1 METKLKE
8 LFNKTNLT
16 FEDKQFIKD
25 LSTQLNVKFVE
36 REFCSDCY
44 KDQIM
49 VLLKVLTQQKID
61 NGEITA
67 DYVLRPDIDVIYNGL
82 RINNATLT
90 NDIDVIY
97 NGLRINNA
105 TLTNDIAEEF
115 LRMGLRHWFMKV
127 KESQNAVEQT
137 PTKSKKTKVVA
148 PETSTESETENK
160 TESETAD
167 NSNADNQNADNSN

>member
-8 LFNKTNLT
+8 LFNKQNLT
-16 FEDKQFIKD
+16 LEDKQYIKD
-25 LSTQLNVKFVE
+25 LSVQMNVKFVE

-90 NDIDVIY
+90 NDI
-97 NGLRINNA
+97 
-105 TLTNDIAEEF
+105 AEEF

-127 KESQNAVEQT
+127 KESENAVERT

-160 TESETAD
+160 TESEPAD
-167 NSNADNQNADNSN
+167 NSNSDNSNAE

>member
-8 LFNKTNLT
+8 LFNKPNLT
-16 FEDKQFIKD
+16 IEDKQFIKD

-90 NDIDVIY
+90 NDI
-97 NGLRINNA
+97 
-105 TLTNDIAEEF
+105 AEEF

-160 TESETAD
+160 NESETAD
-167 NSNADNQNADNSN
+167 NSNYDNQNADNSN

>member
-8 LFNKTNLT
+8 LFNKPNLT
-16 FEDKQFIKD
+16 LEDKQFIKD

-90 NDIDVIY
+90 NDI
-97 NGLRINNA
+97 
-105 TLTNDIAEEF
+105 AEEF

-148 PETSTESETENK
+148 TETSTESETENK

-167 NSNADNQNADNSN
+167 NSNSDNQNADNSN

>member
-1 METKLKE
+1 MLTFYLTTLKNLTMETKLKE

-16 FEDKQFIKD
+16 LDDKQFIKD

-90 NDIDVIY
+90 NDI
-97 NGLRINNA
+97 
-105 TLTNDIAEEF
+105 AEEF

-148 PETSTESETENK
+148 TETSTESETENK
-160 TESETAD
+160 NESETAD
-167 NSNADNQNADNSN
+167 NSNSDNSNAE

>member
-90 NDIDVIY
+90 NDI
-97 NGLRINNA
+97 
-105 TLTNDIAEEF
+105 AEEF

-148 PETSTESETENK
+148 PETSTESETDNK
-160 TESETAD
+160 IESEPAD
-167 NSNADNQNADNSN
+167 NSNSDNSNAE

>member
-1 METKLKE
+1 MLTDNLLNYKNYLTMETKLKE
-8 LFNKTNLT
+8 LFNKRNLT
-16 FEDKQFIKD
+16 LEDKQYIKD

-82 RINNATLT
+82 RINNATLS
-90 NDIDVIY
+90 
-97 NGLRINNA
+97 
-105 TLTNDIAEEF
+105 NDIAEEF

-148 PETSTESETENK
+148 TETSTESETENK
-160 TESETAD
+160 PESETAD
-167 NSNADNQNADNSN
+167 NSNTEN

>member
-8 LFNKTNLT
+8 LLNKRILT
-16 FEDKQFIKD
+16 DDDKKLIKD
-25 LSTQLNVKFVE
+25 LSNELNVKFVE

-67 DYVLRPDIDVIYNGL
+67 DYVLRPDIDVIYNGFGHISNRTA
-82 RINNATLT
+82 RI
-90 NDIDVIY
+90 
-97 NGLRINNA
+97 RINNA

-167 NSNADNQNADNSN
+167 NSNSDNQNADNSN

>member
-1 METKLKE
+1 MLTDNLLKYKNYLTMETKLKE
-8 LFNKTNLT
+8 LFNKQNLT
-16 FEDKQFIKD
+16 LEDKQYIKD

-82 RINNATLT
+82 RINNATLS
-90 NDIDVIY
+90 
-97 NGLRINNA
+97 
-105 TLTNDIAEEF
+105 NDIAEEF

-127 KESQNAVEQT
+127 KESENAVEQT

-167 NSNADNQNADNSN
+167 NSNYDNQNADNSN

>member
-8 LFNKTNLT
+8 LFNKPNLT
-16 FEDKQFIKD
+16 IEDKQFIKD

-61 NGEITA
+61 NGELTA

-82 RINNATLT
+82 RVNNSTLT
-90 NDIDVIY
+90 NE
-97 NGLRINNA
+97 
-105 TLTNDIAEEF
+105 IAEQF
-115 LRMGLRHWFMKV
+115 LQMGLRHWFMKV

-160 TESETAD
+160 NERETAD
-167 NSNADNQNADNSN
+167 NSNADNSN

>member
-8 LFNKTNLT
+8 LFNKPNLT
-16 FEDKQFIKD
+16 LEDKQFIKD

-67 DYVLRPDIDVIYNGL
+67 DYVLRPDIDVIYNVL
-82 RINNATLT
+82 RP
-90 NDIDVIY
+90 DIDVIY

-148 PETSTESETENK
+148 TETSTESETENK

-167 NSNADNQNADNSN
+167 NSNSDNSNAE

>member
-1 METKLKE
+1 MLTLYLTTLKNLTMETKLKE
-8 LFNKTNLT
+8 LFNKPNLT
-16 FEDKQFIKD
+16 IEDKQFIKD

-90 NDIDVIY
+90 NDI
-97 NGLRINNA
+97 
-105 TLTNDIAEEF
+105 AEEF
-115 LRMGLRHWFMKV
+115 LQMGLRHWFMKV
-127 KESQNAVEQT
+127 KES
-137 PTKSKKTKVVA
+137 
-148 PETSTESETENK
+148 ETEI
-160 TESETAD
+160 
-167 NSNADNQNADNSN
+167 NADNPKKSTKKVKDVNVSESIQTEENVNTTETV

>member
-1 METKLKE
+1 MLTLYLTTLKNLTMETKLKE
-8 LFNKTNLT
+8 LFNKRNLT
-16 FEDKQFIKD
+16 IEDKQFIKD

-61 NGEITA
+61 NGEITS
-67 DYVLRPDIDVIYNGL
+67 DYVLRP
-82 RINNATLT
+82 
-90 NDIDVIY
+90 DIDVIY

-160 TESETAD
+160 NGSEQAD
-167 NSNADNQNADNSN
+167 NSN